1 MINTPKKRTGI
12 VATMGA
18 LRASAGDAV
27 ALKQAVTQLIQLQ
40 NDSQHE
46 YKDNVTNG
54 LGLE

>member
-12 VATMGA
+12 VTTMGT
-18 LRASAGDAV
+18 LRAYAGDAV

-46 YKDNVTNG
+46 YKINVTNG